1 MTEISAA
8 DCSGSFHV
16 EGIGER
22 ADMKFMIRYRQS
34 IFWLVPL
41 MVLLI
46 AAVAQAE
53 PMALPSLNIGVGT
66 SSKPNDVAVTIQ
78 IFLLLTILSLAP
90 GLLIMTTSFT
100 RIVVVLS
107 FLRTAMGTQQA
118 PSNQIILALSMFLTF
133 FIMNPV
139 WNQINKEAYQPWK
152 AQQISQE
159 QAMDRAVQ
167 PIRKFMLSQTRE
179 KDLAL
184 FVSLSKMPRPK
195 NANDIP
201 TLTIIP
207 AFMISEL
214 RTAFQIGF
222 LIYIPFIVVDMVVA
236 SVLMSMG
243 MMMLPPVMISLPFK
257 ILLFV
262 LVDGWGLVI
271 SSLVKSFG

>member
-1 MTEISAA
+1 MASVTKKRIGLIICLLTVAIVCSAVFVA
-8 DCSGSFHV
+8 
-16 EGIGER
+16 
-22 ADMKFMIRYRQS
+22 AAP
-34 IFWLVPL
+34 VP
-41 MVLLI
+41 
-46 AAVAQAE
+46 
-53 PMALPSLNIGVGT
+53 LPSLNIGVGT
-66 SSKPNDVAVTIQ
+66 ATKPAEVATTIQ
-78 IFLLLTILSLAP
+78 IFLLLTVLSLAP
-90 GLLIMTTSFT
+90 SLLIMTTSFT

-107 FLRTAMGTQQA
+107 FLRTALGTQQA
-118 PSNQIILALSMFLTF
+118 PSNQIILALSLFLTF
-133 FIMNPV
+133 FIMTPV
-139 WNQINKEAYQPWK
+139 WQQINQNAYQPFK
-152 AQQISQE
+152 AGTISQE
-159 QAMDRAVQ
+159 QAFEKAVQ
-167 PIRKFMLSQTRE
+167 PVRKFMLSQTRE

-184 FVSLSKMPRPK
+184 FVSLSKQARPK
-195 NANDIP
+195 NADDIP
-201 TLTIIP
+201 TLTIVP

>member
-1 MTEISAA
+1 MTGMPLPV
-8 DCSGSFHV
+8 CRRH
-16 EGIGER
+16 
-22 ADMKFMIRYRQS
+22 RYG
-34 IFWLVPL
+34 
-41 MVLLI
+41 LLL
-46 AAVAQAE
+46 AAVLVCATAVAATAE
-53 PMALPSLNIGVGT
+53 PLPLPTLNIGVGT
-66 SSKPNDVAVTIQ
+66 ATKPGEVATTIQ
-78 IFLLLTILSLAP
+78 IFLLLTVLSLAP
-90 GLLIMTTSFT
+90 SLLIMTTSFT

-107 FLRTAMGTQQA
+107 FLRTALGTQQA
-118 PSNQIILALSMFLTF
+118 PSNQIILALSLFLTF
-133 FIMNPV
+133 FIMSPV
-139 WNQINKEAYQPWK
+139 WQQVNREAYQPYK
-152 AQQISQE
+152 AGTLTQE
-159 QAMDRAVQ
+159 QAFDKAVQ

-179 KDLAL
+179 KDLGL
-184 FVSLSKMPRPK
+184 FVSLSKQPRPR
-195 NANDIP
+195 NADDIP

-271 SSLVKSFG
+271 GSLVKSFG

>member
-1 MTEISAA
+1 MQAA
-8 DCSGSFHV
+8 GRYKWILFGSL
-16 EGIGER
+16 
-22 ADMKFMIRYRQS
+22 A
-34 IFWLVPL
+34 
-41 MVLLI
+41 LLLASVF
-46 AAVAQAE
+46 AAHAE
-53 PMALPSLNIGVGT
+53 PLPLPSVNIGVGT
-66 SSKPNDVAVTIQ
+66 ASKPGDVAVTIQ
-78 IFLLLTILSLAP
+78 IFLLLTVLSLAP
-90 GLLIMTTSFT
+90 GLLIMTTAFT

-118 PSNQIILALSMFLTF
+118 PSNQIVLALAMFLTF
-133 FIMNPV
+133 FIMSPV
-139 WNQINKEAYQPWK
+139 WQQINREAYQPWK

-159 QAMDRAVQ
+159 IALDRAVK
-167 PIRKFMLSQTRE
+167 PVRKFMLSQTRE

-184 FVSLSKMPRPK
+184 FVSLSKLPRPK
-195 NANDIP
+195 NADDIP
-201 TLTIIP
+201 TVTIIP

-271 SSLVKSFG
+271 ESLVKSFG

>member
-1 MTEISAA
+1 MRDLIQHKWLKSGLLLLLLLFAA
-8 DCSGSFHV
+8 T
-16 EGIGER
+16 
-22 ADMKFMIRYRQS
+22 
-34 IFWLVPL
+34 
-41 MVLLI
+41 
-46 AAVAQAE
+46 VAQAAE
-53 PMALPSLNIGVGT
+53 PLPLPSLNIGVGA
-66 SSKPNDVAVTIQ
+66 SSKPSDMAVTIQ
-78 IFLLLTILSLAP
+78 IFLLLTVLSLAP
-90 GLLIMTTSFT
+90 GLLIMMTSFT

-107 FLRTAMGTQQA
+107 FLRTALGTQSA
-118 PSNQIILALSMFLTF
+118 PSNQIILALAMFLTF
-133 FIMNPV
+133 FIMSPI
-139 WNQINKEAYQPWK
+139 WNQINQEAYQPWK
-152 AQQISQE
+152 AQQITQ
-159 QAMDRAVQ
+159 QVAMDRAVA

-184 FVSLSKMPRPK
+184 FVSLSKLPRPK
-195 NANDIP
+195 NADDIP